1 LRNIREERLHSFIK
15 ELGITESIKVAFDLG
30 VFISQQGDRNIF
42 DIGIELQEMI
52 HLNIYE
58 AYGGIYP
65 NDLLSNNVE
74 YFLQIALLGYILPG
88 VCVYDEEM
96 KNKLFTLMQAKIA
109 QAVDDKDKRH

>member
-1 LRNIREERLHSFIK
+1 MRQKGE
-15 ELGITESIKVAFDLG
+15 
-30 VFISQQGDRNIF
+30 GDIF
-42 DIGIELQEMI
+42 DIGRELRKII

-88 VCVYDEEM
+88 VCTYDEEM

-109 QAVDDKDKRH
+109 QAVDDKDKRHREELKN